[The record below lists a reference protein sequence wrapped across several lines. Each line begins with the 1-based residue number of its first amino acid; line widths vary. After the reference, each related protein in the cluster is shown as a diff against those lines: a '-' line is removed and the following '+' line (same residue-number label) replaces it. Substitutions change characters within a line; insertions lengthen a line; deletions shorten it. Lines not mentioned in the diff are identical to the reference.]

1 MTNSAVRAS
10 LLAQA
15 PKSNMNRS
23 RLDSLRAAPRCQN
36 PHRWLWQPW
45 LYLALGLHAAAVYL
59 PWPASQPESAEI
71 EPEPESEAVVKI
83 TTLETPAA
91 EPVVAMSSPAGTAP
105 ARASVGAIAPPE
117 IRAGGPRAIIASPPS
132 GSAALAS
139 ATTSA
144 TPPTLRDFFAAFPR
158 YPGAEPV
165 QTGFCARSLT
175 KLPIS
180 FTPATP

>member
-1 MTNSAVRAS
+1 
-10 LLAQA
+10 
-15 PKSNMNRS
+15 MNRS

-105 ARASVGAIAPPE
+105 ARASVGAIAPQ
-117 IRAGGPRAIIASPPS
+117 RFALVGPGQLLHRPPQAQQPWRPPRHPPLPNRSATSSPPS
-132 GSAALAS
+132 R
-139 ATTSA
+139 ATLVQSQ
-144 TPPTLRDFFAAFPR
+144 
-158 YPGAEPV
+158 V